1 MFAQSNS
8 MEMSGTGRRRLSG
21 KESGERCSLGKASG
35 VCGRAATDGLR
46 ALRSSFVSTPT
57 STGHP
62 LPCSRSR
69 KLTSL
74 APLCSGSSPTLLRR
88 EGPKQGAERGEEGA
102 ESGMRVFCPPAPR
115 RPACLSCKVTFPY
128 KPLLLGSGLSFLSS
142 LWT

>member
-1 MFAQSNS
+1 MFAQSYS

-102 ESGMRVFCPPAPR
+102 ESGMRVFCPQLPAGR
-115 RPACLSCKVTFPY
+115 LV
-128 KPLLLGSGLSFLSS
+128 
-142 LWT
+142 